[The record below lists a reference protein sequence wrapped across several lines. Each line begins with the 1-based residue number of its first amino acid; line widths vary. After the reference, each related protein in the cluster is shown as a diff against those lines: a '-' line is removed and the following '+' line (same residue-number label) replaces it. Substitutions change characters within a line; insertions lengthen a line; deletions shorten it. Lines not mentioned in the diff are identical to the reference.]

1 MGEIILYRISVVNAK
16 SNNLFIFQIANSHR
30 ISGMSQIPGIIKSL
44 RASPLGL
51 SQTEIARRTG
61 IPQPRIS
68 RWEGGDVAAGADDAL
83 RLVALAKEFGVY
95 PDVDKLTEGQ
105 GA

>member
-1 MGEIILYRISVVNAK
+1 
-16 SNNLFIFQIANSHR
+16 
-30 ISGMSQIPGIIKSL
+30 MSQIPAIIKSL

-83 RLVALAKEFGVY
+83 KLVALAKEFGVY
-95 PDVDKLTEGQ
+95 PEPGQVAEGQ